1 MATDAPP
8 GTFVTGYA
16 LTARC
21 YGGWDVFTHD
31 VGNRRAPLCWTL
43 AFVLSRTGC
52 WLQNYEATVGDGAYM
67 HTRRVGVTVLATIDG
82 YIIRLVCSNPALVG
96 APTTPGDA
104 EQCVL
109 QVRDAH
115 ISSRGVTRR
124 RIVPICD
131 DRCNGATDT
140 IASAAHARKCV

>member
-1 MATDAPP
+1 
-8 GTFVTGYA
+8 V
-16 LTARC
+16 C
-21 YGGWDVFTHD
+21 THD

-115 ISSRGVTRR
+115 ISYKGGYATAYRANMRRPLQRGDGHYIIGSTR
-124 RIVPICD
+124 
-131 DRCNGATDT
+131 
-140 IASAAHARKCV
+140 S